1 MAVPFESDE
10 GEVRIMPGG
19 FISEVWYTNNRDWA
33 FQRVGDSWNL
43 YDNNG
48 DFVFSFRS
56 FISLTEYIKKVEE

>member
-1 MAVPFESDE
+1 
-10 GEVRIMPGG
+10 MPKG
-19 FISEVWYTNNRDWA
+19 FISEVWFTGNRDWA

-56 FISLTEYIKKVEE
+56 FVELTAYIKKVEE

>member
-1 MAVPFESDE
+1 
-10 GEVRIMPGG
+10 MPGG